1 MNFCTN
7 CGSPLQ
13 PGLKF
18 CTGCGKPAA
27 EASLLPPS
35 PERPASGSGAPQD
48 VVHAPETPSASEW
61 QSAGV
66 VAAPPPSSDGQSLP
80 AAATTQPIPPTPQT
94 AAGSKSGCLPAILI
108 ALAVLAVV
116 VVLVIGGVVYAGYKL
131 KQKATAMLHEAT
143 SASAPATPGAQPG
156 AEPGSKPASP
166 TTSPQG
172 NPAGLLG
179 NLSNMLGGDDDG
191 DLVQSISDKDPV
203 EPCPLAPFPSQSAA
217 RIPLQPGTVIT
228 TAWGMK
234 NGDVETRVLVTGITS
249 TSMTQTMTS
258 EAFKDDDGYQWKASS
273 SPAEVCSAD
282 LASADTY
289 VNVWNKTMPH
299 LIHGVTRD
307 SLSSKSFEE
316 AKNAGKTSLRYLD
329 ITTNGDDVKPNYVE
343 GILTRVE
350 PQDVPYPMIVND
362 QRVNLPAVHLSGIVD
377 SVGKDPRPKKERPNH
392 AEADIYIVDDPL
404 DPLVLLW
411 KEKDPALHDGKFRV
425 EVVKI
430 DYTVPH
436 PVNLVEKQLTEQ
448 KRAVTYGIYFD
459 FNKDI
464 IKPESEPVLKQIV
477 QAMTDNPTWKLTVEG
492 HTDNI
497 GGDAYNLDLSKR
509 RAAAVKQALVTRYHI
524 APDRLSTNG
533 FGSSSPVD
541 TNDTLEGRARNRRV
555 ELTRE

>member
-1 MNFCTN
+1 MRFCTN
-7 CGSPLQ
+7 CGSHLQ

-27 EASLLPPS
+27 AEAALLPPS
-35 PERPASGSGAPQD
+35 PSPEPPASEPVVPQD
-48 VVHAPETPSASEW
+48 VVHAPEAPAASEW
-61 QSAGV
+61 QSARV
-66 VAAPPPSSDGQSLP
+66 VAVPPPSSDWQPLP
-80 AAATTQPIPPTPQT
+80 AAATTQPIPATPQP
-94 AAGSKSGCLPAILI
+94 AANSKSGCLPAILI
-108 ALAVLAVV
+108 TLAVLAVIA
-116 VVLVIGGVVYAGYKL
+116 VLVIGGVVYAGYKL

-156 AEPGSKPASP
+156 AEPGSKPGSP
-166 TTSPQG
+166 TTSPQD

-179 NLSNMLGGDDDG
+179 NLSSMLGGDDDG

-234 NGDVETRVLVTGITS
+234 NGDVETRILVTATTS

-258 EAFKDDDGYQWKASS
+258 EAFKDDDGNPWKASS
-273 SPAEVCSAD
+273 SPADVCNAD
-282 LASADTY
+282 LASAETY

-307 SLSSKSFEE
+307 RLSSKSFEG
-316 AKNAGKTSLRYLD
+316 AKNSGTTSLRYLD
-329 ITTNGDDVKPNYVE
+329 ITTNGDDVKPNYAE
-343 GILTRVE
+343 GILTPVE

-362 QRVNLPAVHLSGIVD
+362 QRVNLPAIHLSGIVD

-392 AEADIYIVDDPL
+392 AEADIYVVDDPL

-425 EVVKI
+425 EVVKV
-430 DYTVPH
+430 DFKVPH
-436 PVNLVEKQLTEQ
+436 PVNIVEKQLTEQ

-459 FNKDI
+459 FNKDT
-464 IKPESEPVLKQIV
+464 IKPESEPVLKEIV
-477 QAMTDNPTWKLTVEG
+477 EAMTDNPTWKLTVEG
-492 HTDNI
+492 HTDTH
-497 GGDAYNLDLSKR
+497 
-509 RAAAVKQALVTRYHI
+509 AAH
-524 APDRLSTNG
+524 PC
-533 FGSSSPVD
+533 SPW
-541 TNDTLEGRARNRRV
+541 RV
-555 ELTRE
+555 